1 MIMSFIKMV
10 ENQNDVKVKQIRT
23 DNRTK
28 FRNHE
33 LKSFCD
39 EKRISQNFS
48 SPYTPEQNG
57 VAERKNR
64 TLIEAARTMDHLG
77 KFDAKANDGYFL
89 GYSFVSKAF
98 RVFNTRRQQIEETY
112 HVTCDEKNHAPEV
125 IALNE
130 PDIPHTKNTDD
141 PPGNN
146 TEVSGFITE
155 SLVPDVTQSHIS
167 NQASTSS
174 HHVPQDRFGDPVA
187 RMKAIRIFLSFTTY
201 MNFKL
206 YLMDVKSAFLNEKL
220 KEEVYVKQPFGFET
234 SEFPDYV
241 YLKEMSPSLSDDK
254 GISICQEQ
262 YTKNVLKKYEI
273 SDSSSLKTPMVPPNN
288 LGPDLARK
296 PVNKTLYRG
305 MIGSLI
311 ILEYL
316 KGTPSLGLY
325 NLKCSGFDLKGYSYS
340 HYVGCNMDR
349 KSTSGVCQ
357 ILGGKLVCWSAK
369 KQQRTKRLKS
379 SRKRGNRATKQQTIK
394 YAPYWNNMTVDNVTF
409 QTNNV
414 VVVYQN
420 YLREF
425 WSTDVAY
432 EPCSS
437 KNKNEKR
444 PLREFLIKFS
454 VLNGERPLTLDFNTF
469 FSSTGFDYNN
479 GKYVAHPT
487 PETAKRELG
496 KIAINPSYLDKT
508 PVLKNSFLDEKF
520 GFFPGILSNSN
531 FTKDP
536 SKVTDIELTAMI
548 VMNYQRDSV
557 SPPPFSTKKKKGKS
571 QTVTSTLPQ
580 SQGPEASGALSKKR
594 KKPKSKKPPIET
606 KITPTKL
613 TEGFEQSFSE
623 GTTKITLHPEGS
635 LGDKDS
641 GGHIPPADMKPIH
654 PTITEPLKLQTFANV
669 QAFLLSKDEMDQEN
683 DKEEVFAIRED
694 MDEDPQVDEEVRTPS
709 PKEDQPEPS
718 HEQHEE
724 ATVSYVDLKTSIKEY
739 YNENVAHRD
748 QTNKLVETTMS
759 AIDKRSTTIK
769 DLYKGMNI
777 ITQHLKDINTTVK
790 DDPATNKKID
800 DAIETF
806 AKIFTNTTEVLS
818 LVKGFDFSTLQ
829 SSLKDL
835 QAHALKQEEVA
846 AWAKSSTNMAWNLG
860 SKMTANKIC
869 QTALKSEVSSLR
881 QDISKIKSMMTNIYQ
896 AFKGQSSS
904 APSSSVTSTLA
915 LTNIPAN
922 VEGENATNT
931 TTEEPHSHTEAE
943 TEHLKMAVLIS
954 SITPTKADEDSSKKL
969 VHASSIVR
977 PDLDEQLKLNS
988 WPEVIKVVQEEAEK
1002 IRLDSKKISSAK
1014 VEFGITELDDLGL
1027 IIQKKKNS
1035 IVKDLITSLSKRYE
1049 RFKKIP
1055 KELGIP
1061 SALPTPAHEQ
1071 ASSQT
1076 SGRKT
1081 KHMELEPKVKVPGL
1095 ECDRSL
1101 PEAVP
1106 FVNNMVI
1113 EEPEYGIFF
1122 MDVFGDQAFQR
1133 WSDIHKVEVDSLV
1146 MALMVKTKE
1155 NARFSLKPRKLIA
1168 DHPDQ
1173 EKLKSKKVNLEAL
1186 GYQMD

>member
-1 MIMSFIKMV
+1 M
-10 ENQNDVKVKQIRT
+10 
-23 DNRTK
+23 
-28 FRNHE
+28 
-33 LKSFCD
+33 
-39 EKRISQNFS
+39 
-48 SPYTPEQNG
+48 
-57 VAERKNR
+57 AE
-64 TLIEAARTMDHLG
+64 
-77 KFDAKANDGYFL
+77 
-89 GYSFVSKAF
+89 
-98 RVFNTRRQQIEETY
+98 
-112 HVTCDEKNHAPEV
+112 
-125 IALNE
+125 
-130 PDIPHTKNTDD
+130 
-141 PPGNN
+141 
-146 TEVSGFITE
+146 
-155 SLVPDVTQSHIS
+155 
-167 NQASTSS
+167 
-174 HHVPQDRFGDPVA
+174 
-187 RMKAIRIFLSFTTY
+187 
-201 MNFKL
+201 
-206 YLMDVKSAFLNEKL
+206 
-220 KEEVYVKQPFGFET
+220 
-234 SEFPDYV
+234 
-241 YLKEMSPSLSDDK
+241 
-254 GISICQEQ
+254 
-262 YTKNVLKKYEI
+262 
-273 SDSSSLKTPMVPPNN
+273 
-288 LGPDLARK
+288 
-296 PVNKTLYRG
+296 
-305 MIGSLI
+305 
-311 ILEYL
+311 
-316 KGTPSLGLY
+316 
-325 NLKCSGFDLKGYSYS
+325 
-340 HYVGCNMDR
+340 
-349 KSTSGVCQ
+349 
-357 ILGGKLVCWSAK
+357 
-369 KQQRTKRLKS
+369 
-379 SRKRGNRATKQQTIK
+379 QQTIK

-414 VVVYQN
+414 VGNFNYPSNVSAYKPIMKFLLNFPLNKAFTNCPSVVYQN

-425 WSTDVAY
+425 WSIDVAY
-432 EPCSS
+432 EPCPS

-444 PLREFLIKFS
+444 PLREFLIKFL

-469 FSSTGFDYNN
+469 FSSTGLDYNN

-487 PETAKRELG
+487 PETVKRELG

-508 PVLKNSFLDEKF
+508 PVLKNSFLVAWRILFTFVIQVLGENYSSTKQVNSIHKLLAYSLITGTEVDIGEIIYSYLVTKLLSKNRLKYVSYPRFVSCALQVLLGCDYTQDENF

-548 VMNYQRDSV
+548 AMNYQRDSV
-557 SPPPFSTKKKKGKS
+557 SPPPLSTKKKKGKS
-571 QTVTSTLPQ
+571 QTVTSTLPR

-606 KITPTKL
+606 KITPPKL
-613 TEGFEQSFSE
+613 TEGSEQSFS
-623 GTTKITLHPEGS
+623 
-635 LGDKDS
+635 
-641 GGHIPPADMKPIH
+641 
-654 PTITEPLKLQTFANV
+654 TFANV

-694 MDEDPQVDEEVRTPS
+694 MDEDPQVAKEVRTPS

-718 HEQHEE
+718 HYLRTMLRVLFSRITEKQWEQHEE

-748 QTNKLVETTMS
+748 QTDKLVETTMS

-806 AKIFTNTTEVLS
+806 SKIFTNTTE
-818 LVKGFDFSTLQ
+818 
-829 SSLKDL
+829 
-835 QAHALKQEEVA
+835 AHALKQKEAA

-881 QDISKIKSMMTNIYQ
+881 QDISKIKSMMTEIYQ
-896 AFKGQSSS
+896 DFKGQSSS

-915 LTNIPAN
+915 LTNIPTN

-943 TEHLKMAVLIS
+943 IEHLKMAVLIS

-969 VHASSIVR
+969 VHASSIVC

-1049 RFKKIP
+1049 RLKKIP

-1061 SALPTPAHEQ
+1061 SALPTPAPKQ

-1076 SGRKT
+1076 LGRKT
-1081 KHMELEPKVKVPGL
+1081 KHIELEPEVKVPGL
-1095 ECDRSL
+1095 KCDRSL

-1122 MDVFGDQAFQR
+1122 TDVFGDQVFQR

-1146 MALMVKTKE
+1146 SYLVMALIVKTKE
-1155 NARFSLKPRKLIA
+1155 NARFSLKPKKLIV

-1173 EKLKSKKVNLEAL
+1173 EKQKSKKVNLEAL
-1186 GYQMD
+1186 GY